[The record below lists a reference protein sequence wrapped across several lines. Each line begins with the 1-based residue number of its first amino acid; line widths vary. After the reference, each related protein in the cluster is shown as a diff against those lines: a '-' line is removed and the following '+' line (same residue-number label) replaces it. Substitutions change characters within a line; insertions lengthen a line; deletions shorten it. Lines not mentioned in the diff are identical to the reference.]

1 MKQRQDHDRLR
12 AWTGRRPP
20 LTAGQWSIRFTLV
33 TLGLCVLVWAWSE
46 SGLRDAGLL
55 WENRTRAVD
64 YLLGKP
70 TGGVSREERRAEA
83 ERRVRAEIQEA
94 ARASIEKTY
103 QENGEATPS
112 LMSMMRQAQAEA
124 AKRIDSMPADEFEA
138 RVEQKLAALPSGDE
152 RRGGYFPP
160 ETSPQ
165 AIFGD
170 PEAIA
175 RRGGVASLVVK
186 TGDRWGVGVAARWT
200 AAAVFGD
207 GYTGKLLETIAIAVW
222 GTLLAVVL
230 ALPASVL
237 ASQQSLSILL
247 SGGSWHQ
254 RFGRWLGRFVM
265 RRGFDVSR
273 GFNEIVLAMIFVAVL
288 GLGPLPGVLALL
300 IHTYGVLGKVFSEA
314 IDTIDVKPVEGV
326 LATGAGSTQ
335 VVSFAVLPQ
344 ILPYVVSQSL
354 LRFESNV
361 RGATILGVVG
371 AGGIG
376 QMLMDKFGAFEFRE
390 VATMM
395 IIIIVVVTLID
406 FACGRAMRLY
416 V

>member
-1 MKQRQDHDRLR
+1 MKGRKGFDPRR

-20 LTAGQWSIRFTLV
+20 LTAKQWSIRFALV
-33 TLGLCVLVWAWSE
+33 AVATCVLAWAWSE
-46 SGLRDAGLL
+46 SGLRDAGML
-55 WENRTRAVD
+55 WENRARAVD

-70 TGGVSREERRAEA
+70 AGGVSPQERRAEA
-83 ERRVRAEIQEA
+83 ERRLRAEIQEA
-94 ARASIEKTY
+94 ARAEIENRSR
-103 QENGEATPS
+103 ERGEAIPS
-112 LMSMMRQAQAEA
+112 LMAVMRQAQAEA
-124 AKRIDSMPADEFEA
+124 EKRIEAMSASEFEA
-138 RVEQKLAALPSGDE
+138 RVERELAALPSSDV

-160 ETSPQ
+160 ETSPR

-170 PEAIA
+170 PEETL
-175 RRGGVASLVVK
+175 RRGGVVSRIVE
-186 TGDRWGVGVAARWT
+186 TGESWGVGGAAQWVAT
-200 AAAVFGD
+200 AVFGE

-222 GTLLAVVL
+222 GTLLAVLL

-237 ASQQSLSILL
+237 ASEQSLSILF
-247 SGGSWHQ
+247 SGGRWHH
-254 RFGRWLGRFVM
+254 RFGRWVGRFVM

-314 IDTIDVKPVEGV
+314 IDTIDAKPVEGV
-326 LATGAGSTQ
+326 LASGAGSTQ

-344 ILPYVVSQSL
+344 IMPYVVSQSL

-395 IIIIVVVTLID
+395 IIIIAVVTLID
-406 FACGRAMRLY
+406 FACSRAMRIY
-416 V
+416 I